1 MRISIIII
9 LLFTSISLKAQ
20 QKWSLRDCV
29 EYAIEHNRSIKRS
42 DIQATV
48 ADINYKQSKLS
59 RIPSLNF
66 SSNYGY
72 SFGKSENPSTG
83 ILENQNYF
91 SVNMNLQ
98 SSVLIFNWFSRK
110 NTILAN
116 EWYAA
121 AAEAGVEKAKDDIAL
136 QVANA
141 YLQVLLALEQM
152 KIVGIQIQ
160 QTTSQLEIVQ
170 SRVDAGDLPILNV
183 TEMEAQ
189 LANDSASYISA
200 RGNVEQSVLALKA
213 LMYLDAEEPFEIEVP
228 AVEDIPIA
236 SINELQPEVIY
247 QLALK
252 NLPLQ
257 RMNEY
262 NLMGASKN
270 AVAAKGAMYPS
281 LSAYAGLGSQ
291 YGYFRS
297 PRYDQVFSGYVPSG
311 LVVPDGSGGYIEVQ
325 RPVFTTGSKTGF
337 ITGDPFWN
345 QFNNNFGEQ
354 IGLSLS
360 IPIFNGW
367 SARANYKR
375 AQWNVKDLEYQVQM
389 DKQTLKQNIYQA
401 YTAALVAKEKF
412 TSSEKAVKA
421 AERTYEFSTR
431 RYNVG
436 MLSTLEQITN
446 QNNLFRASLQ
456 YVINQ
461 FDYIFKM
468 KLLEYYKG
476 EGLTL

>member
-1 MRISIIII
+1 MRISIIIL
-9 LLFTSISLKAQ
+9 LLFAAISTKGQ

-29 EYAIEHNRSIKRS
+29 QYAMEHNRGIKRS

-48 ADINYKQSKLS
+48 AAINYKQSRLS

-98 SSVLIFNWFSRK
+98 SSALIFNWFSKK

-121 AAEAGVEKAKDDIAL
+121 AAKAGVEKTKDDIAL

-141 YLQVLLALEQM
+141 YLQVLLALEQL

-200 RGNVEQSVLALKA
+200 RGNIEQSVLALKA
-213 LMYLDAEEPFEIEVP
+213 VMYLDAAEPFEIEVP
-228 AVEDIPIA
+228 PLEEIPIA
-236 SINELQPEVIY
+236 SISELQPEVVY
-247 QLALK
+247 QMALE

-262 NLMGASKN
+262 NLMGATKS
-270 AVAAKGAMYPS
+270 ALAAKGAMYPS
-281 LSAYAGLGSQ
+281 LSAYAGLGTT

-297 PRYDQVFSGYVPSG
+297 PMYDQVFTGYAPSG
-311 LVVPDGSGGYIEVQ
+311 LVIPDGSGGYTDVQ
-325 RPVFTTGSKTGF
+325 RPVYTAGSKTGY
-337 ITGDPFWN
+337 ITGDPLGT
-345 QFNNNFGEQ
+345 QFNNNFGQQ
-354 IGLSLS
+354 IGISLS

-375 AQWNVKDLEYQVQM
+375 AKWNVKDLEYQVQI

-412 TSSEKAVKA
+412 ASSEKAVKA
-421 AERTYEFSTR
+421 AEKTYDFSTR

-436 MLSTLEQITN
+436 MLSTLEQLTN
-446 QNNLFRASLQ
+446 QNNLFRARLQ
-456 YVINQ
+456 FVINQ